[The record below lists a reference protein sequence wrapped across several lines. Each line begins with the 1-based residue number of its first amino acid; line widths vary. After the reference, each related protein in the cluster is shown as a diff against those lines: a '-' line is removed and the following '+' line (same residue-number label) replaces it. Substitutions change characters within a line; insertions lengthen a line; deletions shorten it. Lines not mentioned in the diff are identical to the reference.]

1 MASTNAGLCRGNM
14 TWCFKVRGNNYHW
27 VIDLY
32 QRLNLPVIPAA
43 AEALVKCVQDC
54 AAELNKQQTE
64 ARKQQQIRMK
74 VARTEDQE
82 ERKKLVKQQAVRHTY
97 GGDSKDEGDDD
108 GQLVSDVNEIL
119 GNKDD
124 LLVVRGRKCRCGST
138 RHQRTSHK
146 DCPLNKKPKK

>member
-1 MASTNAGLCRGNM
+1 MASTNAGVCQGNI
-14 TWCFKVRGNNYHW
+14 TWCFKVSGNNYHW

-82 ERKKLVKQQAVRHTY
+82 ARKKCVKQQAVRHTY
-97 GGDSKDEGDDD
+97 GG
-108 GQLVSDVNEIL
+108 
-119 GNKDD
+119 
-124 LLVVRGRKCRCGST
+124 
-138 RHQRTSHK
+138 
-146 DCPLNKKPKK
+146 